1 MAWVIDESRVMPF
14 LTTSDRRDVITRLL
28 MQPMVSRVFDE
39 KTAERQSPT
48 SSPYKGK
55 DGKDSKEN
63 KDYKDGKDGKDR
75 KDSKDFKDSKDGKDF
90 KDGKDS
96 KDRSDW
102 SGVSAERKVFADADA
117 DAAQPGARPTVG
129 DAPVSVPQDD
139 ASEILETLRASRAT
153 RLLRRRGLV
162 I

>member
-1 MAWVIDESRVMPF
+1 MAWVVDESRVMPF
-14 LTTSDRRDVITRLL
+14 LTTSDRRDVVTRLL

-39 KTAERQSPT
+39 ESPGRSPT
-48 SSPYKGK
+48 SSPYKGKDFK

-63 KDYKDGKDGKDR
+63 KDYKDGKDGKDS
-75 KDSKDFKDSKDGKDF
+75 KDFKDFKDSKDGKDF

-102 SGVSAERKVFADADA
+102 SGVSAERKVFAAADA
-117 DAAQPGARPTVG
+117 TRSGATVG
-129 DAPVSVPQDD
+129 EALVSVPEDD

>member
-1 MAWVIDESRVMPF
+1 MPF

-28 MQPMVSRVFDE
+28 MQPMVSRVFE
-39 KTAERQSPT
+39 EESPGRQSPT
-48 SSPYKGK
+48 SSPYKGKDFK

-63 KDYKDGKDGKDR
+63 KDYKDGKDGKDG
-75 KDSKDFKDSKDGKDF
+75 KDFKDFKDSKDGKDF

-102 SGVSAERKVFADADA
+102 AGVSAARKVFADAGMGAGA
-117 DAAQPGARPTVG
+117 DEARSGTRPTVG
-129 DAPVSVPQDD
+129 DASVSVPQDD

>member
-1 MAWVIDESRVMPF
+1 MAWVVDESRVMPF
-14 LTTSDRRDVITRLL
+14 LTTSDRRDVVTRLL

-39 KTAERQSPT
+39 ESPGRQSPT
-48 SSPYKGK
+48 SSPYKGKDFK

-63 KDYKDGKDGKDR
+63 KDYKDGKDGKDN
-75 KDSKDFKDSKDGKDF
+75 KDFKDFKDSKDGKDF

-102 SGVSAERKVFADADA
+102 AGVSAERKVFADEAR
-117 DAAQPGARPTVG
+117 PGARPIVG
-129 DAPVSVPQDD
+129 EALVSVPQDD

>member
-1 MAWVIDESRVMPF
+1 
-14 LTTSDRRDVITRLL
+14 
-28 MQPMVSRVFDE
+28 MQPVVSRVFE
-39 KTAERQSPT
+39 EESSGRSPT
-48 SSPYKGK
+48 SSPYKGKDFK

-75 KDSKDFKDSKDGKDF
+75 KDFKDFKDSKDGKDF
-90 KDGKDS
+90 KDGKDN

-102 SGVSAERKVFADADA
+102 SGVSAERKVFADTGA
-117 DAAQPGARPTVG
+117 GEARPTVG
-129 DAPVSVPQDD
+129 EALVSVPQDD